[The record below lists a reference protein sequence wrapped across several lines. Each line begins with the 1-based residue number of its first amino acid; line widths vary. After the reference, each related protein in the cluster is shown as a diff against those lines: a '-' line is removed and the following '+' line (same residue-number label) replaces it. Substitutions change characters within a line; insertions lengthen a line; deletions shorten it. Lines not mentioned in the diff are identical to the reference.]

1 MGKNSCA
8 LPERS
13 AAIMGTTGPSMDSL
27 SQHLKGKTRAELA
40 DSRLLQLGVVRLVEI
55 VGEAGARV
63 SKEERAKH
71 PQIPWDDVV
80 GMRNRLIHGYDTV
93 DLDILWDTVK
103 DDLPRLIA
111 TLERVVPPDLP
122 PRRHARRP
130 ARPDPGCE
138 MGGRPVGKRH
148 DHLYG

>member
-1 MGKNSCA
+1 MTRHDDVIRLRHMLDHSREAVA
-8 LPERS
+8 L
-13 AAIMGTTGPSMDSL
+13 
-27 SQHLKGKTRAELA
+27 LKGKTRAELA
-40 DSRLLQLGVVRLVEI
+40 DSRLLQLGLVRLVEI

-103 DDLPRLIA
+103 DDLPRLIEA
-111 TLERVVPPDLP
+111 LERVVPPEAP
-122 PRRHARRP
+122 P
-130 ARPDPGCE
+130 G
-138 MGGRPVGKRH
+138 
-148 DHLYG
+148 